1 MNETGV
7 TRLVDSDSLD
17 GEDFGER
24 SLRPKLFHEVI
35 GQKELVDNLKVFVQ
49 AAKERSE
56 ALDHVLLA
64 GPPGLGK
71 TTLANVLAN
80 ELGVELHKT
89 SGPALE
95 KKDLAGIL
103 SHIRENDVLFIDEI
117 HRLSPAVEE
126 NLYPAMEDFKFDLI
140 LGQGPQA
147 RTIEMPLPRFTLV
160 GATTKTGLLTGPMR
174 DRFGF
179 IGRVQYYSHSSLQEV
194 VTRSAALL
202 GVPCEI
208 EGAAEIAARSRG
220 TPRIANRLLRRVR
233 DFAEVEGTGAI
244 EVDLARYAL
253 ERLGVDENGFD
264 ALDRKF
270 LDSLVVQFSGGPVG
284 VDTLASATGEE
295 SDTLENVVEPYLI
308 QEGFV
313 QRTPRGRI
321 ATQHAFHYL
330 DVALPDTGGAQVKH
344 SRPAERDLFN
354 ENH

>member
-1 MNETGV
+1 MDETSA
-7 TRLVDSDSLD
+7 TRLVDSESFD

-64 GPPGLGK
+64 GA
-71 TTLANVLAN
+71 TW
-80 ELGVELHKT
+80 T
-89 SGPALE
+89 SVRRPWPTCWPMSWVSSCTRRVVRHS
-95 KKDLAGIL
+95 KRRTSPGIL

-179 IGRVQYYSHSSLQEV
+179 IGRVQYYGHAALKEV

-202 GVPCEI
+202 NVPCTLD
-208 EGAAEIAARSRG
+208 GAAEIAARSRG
-220 TPRIANRLLRRVR
+220 TPASQIGCSVGCATLLKLREPAQSKWIWRATRLS
-233 DFAEVEGTGAI
+233 G
-244 EVDLARYAL
+244 L
-253 ERLGVDENGFD
+253 E
-264 ALDRKF
+264 
-270 LDSLVVQFSGGPVG
+270 
-284 VDTLASATGEE
+284 
-295 SDTLENVVEPYLI
+295 
-308 QEGFV
+308 
-313 QRTPRGRI
+313 
-321 ATQHAFHYL
+321 
-330 DVALPDTGGAQVKH
+330 
-344 SRPAERDLFN
+344 
-354 ENH
+354 